1 MFGFGIVLS
10 IEHSSTVRQHLDRL
24 ALATVLAAKDSDERK
39 YAGQRQYVAARTLA
53 LATAVGPELK
63 GLGSAVVST
72 AVKAVCYRQ
81 SDGGVLNSAVAQQQQ
96 QCVIDAHMSHTFSST
111 SRKHLG
117 EL

>member
-10 IEHSSTVRQHLDRL
+10 IEHQQHAAATSRLSGACYCARRQRPRR
-24 ALATVLAAKDSDERK
+24 TKICGPTAA
-39 YAGQRQYVAARTLA
+39 AARTLA

-72 AVKAVCYRQ
+72 AVKAVYCRQ
-81 SDGGVLNSAVAQQQQ
+81 SDGGVLNYAVAQQQQ
-96 QCVIDAHMSHTFSST
+96 QCVIYAHMPHTSST
-111 SRKHLG
+111 TIRKHLG